1 MNTNWPGPI
10 PNDGDDVPAD
20 PKSGGLERLG
30 TAKDDDDVPADPK
43 SGGIE
48 HPAV

>member
-10 PNDGDDVPAD
+10 TNDVDDVPSD

-30 TAKDDDDVPADPK
+30 AATDADDVPSDPK
-43 SGGIE
+43 SGGLE
-48 HPAV
+48 RPAG